1 MNISMWDGW
10 CEVIGHVGNLCSV
23 YETGQIAYGTRIVRW
38 KKTHDSHVMV
48 GLWDGFYD
56 INGLPRIFPLYLII
70 SHIPFYIPFYIVIY
84 RYISLYIVIY
94 RYISLYIVIYR
105 YISLYIVIYRYISL
119 HIVTYRYISLYIVVY
134 RYISLYIVIY
144 RYISLYIVIFQCHEK
159 STDHVHDMRIRSNI
173 WGFLHRR
180 APSDQSSLYF
190 GQNPPLLVEPCR
202 CSVGFAQRNWQI
214 EQIWTDQRNMSVTD
228 QW

>member
-70 SHIPFYIPFYIVIY
+70 SHIPFYIV
-84 RYISLYIVIY
+84 L
-94 RYISLYIVIYR
+94 YR

-119 HIVTYRYISLYIVVY
+119 HIVT
-134 RYISLYIVIY
+134 Y

>member
-56 INGLPRIFPLYLII
+56 INGLPCIFPLYLII
-70 SHIPFYIPFYIVIY
+70 SHIPFYIV
-84 RYISLYIVIY
+84 L
-94 RYISLYIVIYR
+94 YR

-144 RYISLYIVIFQCHEK
+144 RYISLY
-159 STDHVHDMRIRSNI
+159 SNAMKN
-173 WGFLHRR
+173 L
-180 APSDQSSLYF
+180 
-190 GQNPPLLVEPCR
+190 
-202 CSVGFAQRNWQI
+202 QI
-214 EQIWTDQRNMSVTD
+214 MSMI
-228 QW
+228 